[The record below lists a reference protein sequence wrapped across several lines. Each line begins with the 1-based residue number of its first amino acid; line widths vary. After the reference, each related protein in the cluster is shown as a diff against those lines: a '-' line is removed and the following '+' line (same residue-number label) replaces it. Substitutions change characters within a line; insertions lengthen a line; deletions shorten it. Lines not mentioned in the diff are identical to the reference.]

1 MTSKHDT
8 RVHASKSNGDPTA
21 AAAANANAG
30 AHANVTAAAA
40 ANATAPIDVDRQFT
54 LLKDAFAELIKAA
67 REAGDGN
74 AEALLVRAAADCA
87 LALHTMAPTDQAK
100 ALRAFVEDQ
109 TAGGA
114 VLGSRIAALEAHAKA
129 SAPPDPTRAA

>member
-21 AAAANANAG
+21 SASAVARAGAYADANAHAAAT
-30 AHANVTAAAA
+30 V
-40 ANATAPIDVDRQFT
+40 PIDVDRQFT

-87 LALHTMAPTDQAK
+87 LALHVMAPSDQQK

-129 SAPPDPTRAA
+129 SAPSDPTKAA

>member
-8 RVHASKSNGDPTA
+8 RAHAASTNNTGRAFDNATA
-21 AAAANANAG
+21 AASAVASASAADN
-30 AHANVTAAAA
+30 AAA
-40 ANATAPIDVDRQFT
+40 TVPIDVDRQFT

-67 REAGDGN
+67 REASDGN

-87 LALHTMAPTDQAK
+87 LALSVMAPTDQAK

-114 VLGSRIAALEAHAKA
+114 VLGGRIAALEAHAKA
-129 SAPPDPTRAA
+129 SAPSDPTRAA